1 MSGAVLRSQC
11 FPEVLEMVGEK
22 VESVFDAL
30 AYEAPFLTE
39 KMLKEQI
46 VETREEAEALFGEV
60 KRYLVLAFTEETVSW
75 EMYSRRVDEVWHQFV
90 LFTREYVDFSTRY
103 FSRYIH
109 HNPGNAPGAAP
120 TNAAKG
126 TFDGFKQRYEEVFG
140 VNLPSVWYDEKSITT
155 RRRIINQNVGK
166 LTLRARPG
174 RIDLLDGTA
183 TFFCLSMIS
192 PEKHWLPIRQGL
204 TRELPGPTT
213 RSGRSTATPS
223 STICLSG
230 S

>member
-1 MSGAVLRSQC
+1 
-11 FPEVLEMVGEK
+11 MVGEK

-39 KMLKEQI
+39 KLLKEQI
-46 VETREEAEALFGEV
+46 VETREEAETLFGEV

-75 EMYSRRVDEVWHQFV
+75 EVYSRRVDEVWHQFV

-120 TNAAKG
+120 TAAARG
-126 TFDGFKQRYEEVFG
+126 TFDGFKRRYEEVFG

-166 LTLRARPG
+166 LTLRGRPG
-174 RIDLLDGTA
+174 KIDLLDGTGNVL
-183 TFFCLSMIS
+183 LSVNDLAREALAFITQTGAYYVREI
-192 PEKHWLPIRQGL
+192 PGGL
-204 TRELPGPTT
+204 TDEEKVAL
-213 RSGRSTATPS
+213 TAT
-223 STICLSG
+223 LVKYNLLRVG